1 MGKYVENMLVWLLV
15 RAVWFMGAFAF
26 LGYFVGRTYLLEYD
40 EITSGDDEAQFALL
54 AWGALISGSAIIAL
68 VGPVLFER
76 EKNRGRGQLASV
88 KSASRM
94 HGCEHGDTAI
104 PFARNRTADD
114 SRKEVPTENARPED
128 RALHE

>member
-1 MGKYVENMLVWLLV
+1 MLVWLLV

-26 LGYFVGRTYLLEYD
+26 FGYFVGRTYLLEYD
-40 EITSGDDEAQFALL
+40 DITRGEHEAQFALR
-54 AWGALISGSAIIAL
+54 AWGALIAGSAIIAL

-94 HGCEHGDTAI
+94 HGHAE
-104 PFARNRTADD
+104 
-114 SRKEVPTENARPED
+114 ERPEIPLART
-128 RALHE
+128 RATEHPERRAD